1 MIKDAKF
8 FMNHYFHNSWK
19 ELKEQVDLI
28 KEKNITDD
36 GALVSTARFKKVVE
50 YIDKYLKIIDTD
62 LITESDVNQLD
73 DFSSY
78 IESSKSQV
86 IAFNSNYQ
94 VSHINSAN
102 ANLDNLLDRLKKF
115 HTLLPKVSGQG
126 VASMLKQYGNT
137 IENSLSEIDF
147 SSAQESSDRIQA
159 LKQRLIDGE
168 EDQESVQSQI
178 DNLLED
184 FKEKQKELNDFYDQ
198 TLNNDMEGTTF
209 DQIETNK
216 ELLEG
221 YKKSATEDINELT
234 NRISEFNKF
243 YVTVFG
249 EKDSETDLRSGGLKE
264 ELNRK
269 LEELSNFKD
278 EQEEVHQTLKN
289 QIESFLPGATSAGL
303 ATAYHDERSKFTGPA
318 NHWNLIF
325 MSVVATIFIVAFFSF
340 AEFGIDAK
348 GIHFSLSKT
357 SGFVESFNS
366 LIHRIPLY
374 APLVWLA
381 IYAGKRRSEY
391 QRLEQEYAHKE
402 SLSKSYIGYK
412 NQIDK
417 LDIDKDDLS
426 VKLLNAIIDST
437 SKNASETLGKHSSD
451 TPSQEALGAFSKIL
465 DKVFEKNTD
474 KTT

>member
-1 MIKDAKF
+1 MIKDANF
-8 FMNHYFHNSWK
+8 FMNHHFHNSWK
-19 ELKEQVDLI
+19 ELKEQSDLI
-28 KEKNITDD
+28 EEKNITDTD
-36 GALVSTARFKKVVE
+36 ALVSTARFKKVVE
-50 YIDKYLKIIDTD
+50 YIDKYFKVIDID

-73 DFSSY
+73 NFSSY
-78 IESSKSQV
+78 IESSKNQV
-86 IAFNSNYQ
+86 IAFSSNYQ
-94 VSHINSAN
+94 IPNINSAN

-115 HTLLPKVSGQG
+115 HTVLPKVSGQG
-126 VASMLKQYGNT
+126 ISSMLKQYGNT
-137 IENSLSEIDF
+137 IDESLSEIDF
-147 SSAQESSDRIQA
+147 PSVQQSSNKIQA

-168 EDQESVQSQI
+168 EDQESVQLQI

-184 FKEKQKELNDFYDQ
+184 FKVKQKELNDFYDQ
-198 TLNNDMEGTTF
+198 TLNDDMEDTTF
-209 DQIETNK
+209 DRIETNK

-221 YKKSATEDINELT
+221 YKKSATEDIDELT

-269 LEELSNFKD
+269 LKELSDFKD

-303 ATAYHDERSKFTGPA
+303 ATAYQEERNKFTKPA
-318 NHWNLIF
+318 KYWNW
-325 MSVVATIFIVAFFSF
+325 IFIVIVTIMFVAAVLSFGELRNDAEGFNFTFS
-340 AEFGIDAK
+340 E
-348 GIHFSLSKT
+348 T
-357 SGFVESFNS
+357 SGFMDSFNS
-366 LIHRIPLY
+366 LIHRLPLY

-412 NQIDK
+412 DQIDK
-417 LDIDKDDLS
+417 LDVDKDDLS
-426 VKLLNAIIDST
+426 AKLLSAIIDST

-451 TPSQEALGAFSKIL
+451 MPSQEVLKTFSGMFSKFINK
-465 DKVFEKNTD
+465 DK
-474 KTT
+474 